1 MRRRLGADLLPG
13 PGHAEPGHLP
23 PGAPVTSQGDT
34 LEEYLVTSYSWY
46 HNRQTL
52 RVKMYQTVNQK

>member
-23 PGAPVTSQGDT
+23 PGAPVTSQGDI
-34 LEEYLVTSYSWY
+34 LEENLVTSRAT
-46 HNRQTL
+46 HGTTTDRH
-52 RVKMYQTVNQK
+52 